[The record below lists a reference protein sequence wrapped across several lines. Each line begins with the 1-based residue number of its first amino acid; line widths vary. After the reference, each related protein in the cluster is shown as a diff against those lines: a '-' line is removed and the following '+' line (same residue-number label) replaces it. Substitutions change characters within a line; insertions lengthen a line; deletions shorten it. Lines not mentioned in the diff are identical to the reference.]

1 MWLAVTHLCVSLP
14 WSSNRP
20 EELQGCTAA
29 KSWFRLICRMTERS
43 LSDLVAAESP
53 GLCET
58 VRDLGGLGSYI
69 QTGRGEGC
77 YETALKGLTAQPKN
91 ALG

>member
-1 MWLAVTHLCVSLP
+1 
-14 WSSNRP
+14 
-20 EELQGCTAA
+20 
-29 KSWFRLICRMTERS
+29 MTEQS

-58 VRDLGGLGSYI
+58 VRDLGELEGYM
-69 QTGRGEGC
+69 QTGRGDGC
-77 YETALKGLTAQPKN
+77 YKTAIKELTAQPRN